1 MLFNLLL
8 ANVTI
13 LLCFFFSFRVFLK
26 IFFTMPV
33 DIENE
38 RLKLAL
44 VISTGA
50 LITVAN
56 VVIKML
62 SLVANKTIKN
72 LSN

>member
-1 MLFNLLL
+1 
-8 ANVTI
+8 
-13 LLCFFFSFRVFLK
+13 
-26 IFFTMPV
+26 MPV